1 MLQASFIFADG
12 ITEGMERA
20 IWGRGVISWD
30 ILKRHRGE
38 AAEAIGES
46 RSLKLLDA
54 VRRAEEALDAKDHNW
69 FRQHWPQRETWRLV
83 KGYCEDKELAL
94 VDIETTG
101 RTPGYDQITVIGLS
115 DGEAVERAF
124 VADRPLAGDEK
135 LNDYITAIKN
145 YKLIVTFNGESFDIP
160 FIEKYFRDSNYHLE
174 QPHIDLIWPARS
186 LGLTGGLKDMEK
198 QIGIA
203 RDEGIADMR
212 GNEAITL
219 WGQWKQSGDRAAYDR
234 LVTYCKADCTNLK
247 AFAEHV
253 YEKKWAETYTPYASD
268 IDLDAVSGE
277 QLSLF

>member
-1 MLQASFIFADG
+1 MLTASFIFADG
-12 ITEGMERA
+12 ITESMERA
-20 IWGRGVISWD
+20 MWGRGVVSWD
-30 ILKRHRGE
+30 IFKRHRGE
-38 AAEAIGES
+38 AAEAIGEA
-46 RSLKLLDA
+46 RSQKLLA
-54 VRRAEEALDAKDHNW
+54 AIAQAEEALERKDHLW
-69 FRQHWPQRETWRLV
+69 FRQHWPVRESWRLL
-83 KGYCEDKELAL
+83 KGYCEDEEVAL

-115 DGEAVERAF
+115 NGDEERAF

-135 LNDYITAIKN
+135 LNDYIEAIKS
-145 YKLIVTFNGESFDIP
+145 YKLIITFNGESFDIP
-160 FIEKYFRDSNYHLE
+160 FIEKYFRDSSYHTE

-203 RDEGIADMR
+203 RDGAIADMR

-219 WGQWKQSGDRAAYDR
+219 WGQWKQDGDRAAYDR
-234 LVTYCKADCTNLK
+234 LVTYCKADCTNLR

-253 YEKKWAETYTPYASD
+253 YEKKWGDTYTPYASD